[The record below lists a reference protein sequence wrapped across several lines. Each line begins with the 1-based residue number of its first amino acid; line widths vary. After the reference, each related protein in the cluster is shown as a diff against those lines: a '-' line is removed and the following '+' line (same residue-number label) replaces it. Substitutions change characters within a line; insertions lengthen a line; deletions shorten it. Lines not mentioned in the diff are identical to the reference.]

1 MSRAYSVDLRQRVIE
16 AVQGGLSA
24 HQAAERYAV
33 AYSTAVLWVRR
44 LRQHGEWGP
53 RKMGRPRGSLLDPH
67 AEYLLAL
74 LEQTPDL
81 TLAELAARLK
91 RERQVQVGITAL
103 WNFLNQQGLTF
114 KKKRRTP
121 PNRNA
126 RT

>member
-24 HQAAERYAV
+24 HQAAERYAI
-33 AYSTAVLWVRR
+33 AHSTAVLWVRR
-44 LRQHGEWGP
+44 FREHGEWAP

-81 TLAELAARLK
+81 TLVEFAATLK
-91 RERQVQVGITAL
+91 QERQVQVSITAL

-114 KKKRRTP
+114 KKKRRMP
-121 PNRNA
+121 PNKSVRM
-126 RT
+126 